1 MNEII
6 TIFLS
11 VKPIHYLLPYFGMI
25 IHGLTK
31 YAEIKKDN
39 KEYSLFEYLRDNLI
53 TNIIYIITIPILL
66 ILIADTTL
74 RDITPIT
81 NATAILAGYQTQ
93 DFFKSLLHF
102 YSRRKMIIK

>member
-1 MNEII
+1 
-6 TIFLS
+6 
-11 VKPIHYLLPYFGMI
+11 MI

-39 KEYSLFEYLRDNLI
+39 TEYNLFKHLSDNSV
-53 TNIIYIITIPILL
+53 TIIISVITIPILL
-66 ILIADTTL
+66 ILIVDTTL

-102 YSRRKMIIK
+102 YGKRKIVVKE